1 MSNSKKLR
9 ISFNAPAVLIF
20 ALICVVAQ
28 ILNLLTHGASNR
40 LVFSVYRS
48 SLLNPMSHLRC
59 ITHVFGHAN
68 WEHLIGNM
76 MYLLILGPMLEEK
89 YGTSNM
95 VFVML
100 ATALVTGIVNFVF
113 FPSVRMLGASG
124 IVFAMILLASITT
137 SKDRTIPLS
146 FILVAVLYIGQQIYQ
161 GLFTQNNVSQMAHI
175 VGGIVGSVLG
185 FVMNRL
191 KMNRYERGNYA

>member
-20 ALICVVAQ
+20 ALICVAAQ
-28 ILNLLTHGASNR
+28 VLNLLTHGASNR

-48 SLLNPMSHLRC
+48 SLLNPMSYLRC

-124 IVFAMILLASITT
+124 VVFAMILLASITT

-161 GLFTQNNVSQMAHI
+161 GLFTENNVSQMAHI

-191 KMNRYERGNYA
+191 KMNRYERGNYV